1 VTPVLV
7 GTLRP
12 VPYHQIDLVH
22 PALDLVNSQHG
33 RGPDLLEVPSW
44 FARFLGRWG
53 YGPAGPPTERER
65 GRLRGLRRVMRRIV
79 EALDEGKSPSADDLA
94 ELNRV
99 LAGARL
105 TREATHEEGAFG
117 LRLHPARRDWAWVL
131 AELAAS
137 LVELLSRS
145 ELERIKVCDNPD
157 CRFAFYD
164 SSRNRSRRWC
174 AHSTCGNRHKVRQFR
189 ARRRAAE
196 AGRPS

>member
-1 VTPVLV
+1 MPV
-7 GTLRP
+7 
-12 VPYHQIDLVH
+12 HEIDLVH

-33 RGPDLLEVPSW
+33 RGPDLLDVPNW
-44 FARFLGRWG
+44 FGRFLGRWG
-53 YGPAGPPTERER
+53 YGPAGTPTERER
-65 GRLRGLRRVMRRIV
+65 ARLRSLRRVMRRIV

-105 TREATHEEGAFG
+105 AREVTRDEGGFE
-117 LRLHPARRDWAWVL
+117 LNLLPARRDWAWVL
-131 AELAAS
+131 ADLAAS
-137 LVELLSRS
+137 LGELLAHS
-145 ELERIKVCDNPD
+145 ERERIKVCDNPD

-164 SSRNRSRRWC
+164 STRNRSRRWC